1 MILYALL
8 FGPSL
13 GSIDGE
19 IKSPPGGADEPAL
32 LDIDVTPQH
41 MPKRL
46 GVVVVTPGS
55 TTISMQTP
63 QLRFAICVKGFLHFP
78 TLPDGLQ
85 ALKPRRAVLIVAI
98 LKGGG
103 GVFFAA

>member
-19 IKSPPGGADEPAL
+19 IKMPP
-32 LDIDVTPQH
+32 VTPQH

-63 QLRFAICVKGFLHFP
+63 QLGFAICVKGFLHFP
-78 TLPDGLQ
+78 TLPDGLE

-98 LKGGG
+98 GG